1 MFMSDQHT
9 SDPGPLLPWST
20 IARNLSEH
28 ADNPVHTDDGARA
41 AGFDAAIVAG
51 TTVHAYLT
59 HPPAV
64 AWGLDW
70 LAAGWSE
77 VRFLAPVFDAD
88 QVDCVPVD
96 DSLIEARVG
105 GSVRATLAVSL
116 DAPSVGPLTG
126 EVLPTMTIHLADGP
140 GTYGIRAGDDLGYYA
155 EQNISHPA
163 VWSSIGN
170 TVTKANCVDGPWVH
184 VRSAI
189 THLARVSADACVT
202 VETRV
207 ADRFSTRAGDR
218 VVLDIR
224 ASVDEQPVA
233 IIEHESIIR
242 LTTA

>member
-1 MFMSDQHT
+1 MSDQHT
-9 SDPGPLLPWST
+9 SGPGSLLPWST
-20 IARNLSEH
+20 IARNLAEH
-28 ADNPVHTDDGARA
+28 VDNPVHTDEGARA

-59 HPPAV
+59 HPAAA

-88 QVDCVPVD
+88 SVDCVPVG

-105 GSVRATLAVSL
+105 GAVRATLAVSL
-116 DAPSVGPLTG
+116 DAPPACRPTG
-126 EVLPTMTIHLADGP
+126 EVLPTITIDLADGP
-140 GTYGIRAGDDLGYYA
+140 GSYGIRAGDDLGYYT
-155 EQNISHPA
+155 EQNVSHPA

-170 TVTKANCVDGPWVH
+170 TVTKANCVKGPWVH

-189 THLARVSADACVT
+189 THLARVSADASVT
-202 VETRV
+202 VESRV
-207 ADRFSTRAGDR
+207 ADRFSSRAGDR

-224 ASVDEQPVA
+224 ASVDEQSVA

-242 LTTA
+242 LATT